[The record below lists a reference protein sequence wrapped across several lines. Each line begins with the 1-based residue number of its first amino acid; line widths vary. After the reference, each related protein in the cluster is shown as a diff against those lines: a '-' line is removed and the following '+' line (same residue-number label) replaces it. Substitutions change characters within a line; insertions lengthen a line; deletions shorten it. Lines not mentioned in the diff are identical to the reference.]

1 MDTDSFH
8 ILNIRI
14 PNLFWISSTYLH
26 IMTHA
31 FDAFLHIRNS
41 HKYLQIDDLIR
52 GTFEFKERETEAASV
67 QLHETTSKT
76 EL

>member
-8 ILNIRI
+8 TLNIRI
-14 PNLFWISSTYLH
+14 ANLLWISSTYLH

-31 FDAFLHIRNS
+31 SNAFLHLYIFHR
-41 HKYLQIDDLIR
+41 IDDLIR
-52 GTFEFKERETEAASV
+52 GTFEFKERETEAGST
-67 QLHETTSKT
+67 QLHETTSET

>member
-1 MDTDSFH
+1 
-8 ILNIRI
+8 
-14 PNLFWISSTYLH
+14 
-26 IMTHA
+26 MTHA

-52 GTFEFKERETEAASV
+52 GTFEFKGRETEAAAV